1 MNIIDNRTEWDK
13 ILKDQFFNLDD
24 IYFEYDYFDLFTE
37 TYKAKPE
44 GIFWEDDVIEIFWT
58 HLVREINKL
67 EYFKDTS
74 YLDLVTPY
82 GYGGPLIKIKKK
94 NNNEVKNSILNF
106 FNLYTN
112 LMKEKNRISEFIRF
126 HPLFNNWELFKEIF
140 PVMYLNQVVAIDLT
154 QSNDDI
160 WKNMTK
166 NTRYYTRKGLKEF
179 KNVEITQN
187 PSNSE
192 IENFVNLYKG
202 TMDKNQAS
210 QKYYFSKEFIKNHFK
225 SKCLY
230 IECKNN
236 NEIIGAISLF
246 LIGSKIMHYHLSAT
260 NYNVKNPPSRAILWH
275 AIEWAKKKGLKWFH
289 LGGGVG
295 KEDNLFNFKKGFS
308 KTYFMFYIGRIV
320 HNNEIYQ
327 KLISLNPNINNEPNF
342 FPSYRVGMDENII

>member
-1 MNIIDNRTEWDK
+1 MNIIDNRMEWNK
-13 ILKDQFFNLDD
+13 LIKDQFWNLDD
-24 IYFEYDYFDLFTE
+24 IYFKYDYFDLFTE

-44 GIFWEDDVIEIFWT
+44 GIFWEDDVVEIFWT
-58 HLVREINKL
+58 HLVREINKV
-67 EYFKDTS
+67 EYFKDTD

-94 NNNEVKNSILNF
+94 NISEVKNSISNF
-106 FNLYTN
+106 FNQYTN
-112 LMKEKNRISEFIRF
+112 AMKEKNRISEFIRF

-140 PVMYLNQVVAIDLT
+140 PVIYLNQVVAIDLT
-154 QSNDDI
+154 QNFDDI

-166 NTRYYTRKGLKEF
+166 STRYYTRKGLKEF
-179 KNVEITQN
+179 IKVNITQN
-187 PSNSE
+187 PSELE
-192 IENFVNLYKG
+192 IENFVNLYSE

-225 SKCLY
+225 SNCLF
-230 IECKNN
+230 IECKND

-260 NYNVKNPPSRAILWH
+260 NYNIKNPPSKAVLWH

-295 KEDNLFNFKKGFS
+295 KEDNLFYFKKGFS
-308 KTYFMFYIGRIV
+308 KTYFKFYMGQIV

-327 KLISLNPNINNEPNF
+327 KLASLNPNIKDDPNF
-342 FPSYRVGMDENII
+342 FPSYRVGIDENII